1 MTTAIYPGR
10 FDPVTAGHLD
20 IVQRA
25 SRLFERVIV
34 AVLEAPE
41 KQTMFSTNERMSM
54 FEAAL
59 GDSAGVEVKSFQGLI
74 VDYARAQE
82 ATAIVRG
89 IRMNAD
95 FEYEFE
101 MALMNRKLAPDL
113 DVVCLMT
120 DIQYQFVRASLL
132 KEVAR
137 LGGDIGGLAPDSVI
151 AALKDRFGQASSGDS

>member
-1 MTTAIYPGR
+1 MTVAIYPGR
-10 FDPVTAGHLD
+10 FDPVTAGHLN

-25 SRLFERVIV
+25 AKLFDRLIV
-34 AVLEAPE
+34 AVLEASE
-41 KQTMFSTNERMSM
+41 QQTLFTTAERVELLR
-54 FEAAL
+54 EAAADVPDL
-59 GDSAGVEVKSFQGLI
+59 EVQSFGGLV
-74 VDYARAQE
+74 VDYAHEVGA
-82 ATAIVRG
+82 AVIVRG

-101 MALMNRKLAPDL
+101 MALMNRKLAPDI

-137 LGGDIGGLAPDSVI
+137 LGGDIGGLAPPNVI
-151 AALKDRFGQASSGDS
+151 AALRDRFGN

>member
-1 MTTAIYPGR
+1 MTVAIYPGR

-20 IVQRA
+20 ILQRA
-25 SRLFERVIV
+25 SYLFERVIM
-34 AVLEAPE
+34 AVFEAPE
-41 KQTMFSTNERMSM
+41 RQTLFTTEERVRLIQ
-54 FEAAL
+54 EAA
-59 GDSAGVEVKSFQGLI
+59 AGLSNVEVRSFSGLV
-74 VDYARAQE
+74 VDYAQAQH

-89 IRMNAD
+89 IRMHAD

-132 KEVAR
+132 KEVVR
-137 LGGDIGGLAPDSVI
+137 LGGNVSGLAPDSVI
-151 AALKDRFGQASSGDS
+151 AALKDRFGQASPGDS

>member
-20 IVQRA
+20 ILQRA
-25 SRLFERVIV
+25 SHLFEKVV
-34 AVLEAPE
+34 MAVFEAPE
-41 KQTMFSTNERMSM
+41 RQTLFTTEERVRLIE
-54 FEAAL
+54 EAA
-59 GDSAGVEVKSFQGLI
+59 AGLSNVEVRSFSGLV
-74 VDYARAQE
+74 VDYAEAQG

-89 IRMNAD
+89 IRMHAD

-101 MALMNRKLAPDL
+101 MALMNRKLAPNV

-120 DIQYQFVRASLL
+120 DGRYQFVRATLL

-137 LGGDIGGLAPDSVI
+137 LGGDISGLAPDNVI
-151 AALKDRFGQASSGDS
+151 AALAERFGK